1 MHEIDRC
8 GAIKAYMYDHSLNV
22 LQLQNVNQF
31 ICLLTN
37 NTDTSVRNPVEN
49 NAGLSNDTSR
59 LRSAPMIYWT
69 GRRG

>member
-1 MHEIDRC
+1 MHEIDSC
-8 GAIKAYMYDHSLNV
+8 EAIKAYMYDHSLNV

-49 NAGLSNDTSR
+49 NDILD
-59 LRSAPMIYWT
+59 RSSWVM
-69 GRRG
+69 